1 MISNE
6 QINQS
11 LENYKNLEIQLHR
24 ELMNSCR
31 KYITRLNIVSIVGII
46 ELLKQETIELEK
58 ATKKNIEHEDDYKNP
73 SIDNNSY
80 STL

>member
-1 MISNE
+1 MISDN

-11 LENYKNLEIQLHR
+11 LKNYNDLEIQLHR

-31 KYITRLNIVSIVGII
+31 KYITRLNIISIVGII

-58 ATKKNIEHEDDYKNP
+58 ATNKNIENEEDYKN
-73 SIDNNSY
+73 SSVNNNSY
-80 STL
+80 SSL